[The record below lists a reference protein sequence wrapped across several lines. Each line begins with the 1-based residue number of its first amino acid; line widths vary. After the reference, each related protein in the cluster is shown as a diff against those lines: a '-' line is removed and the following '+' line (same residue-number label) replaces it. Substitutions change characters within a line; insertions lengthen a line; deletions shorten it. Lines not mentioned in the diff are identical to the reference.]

1 MTRHALWVGAFV
13 ALAALPVA
21 GETAPSDVAFVEGA
35 VAASLTGVAGDPANG
50 AKLMATAAK
59 GNCVA
64 CHPIGAM
71 SDVQFHGN
79 IGPELNGVADR
90 YDEAQLRGL
99 IANAK
104 LMFEGTF
111 MPAFY
116 KTEGFNRATNGYTG
130 KAPEGP
136 MMPILTAQEVED
148 VVAYLITLKE

>member
-1 MTRHALWVGAFV
+1 LAGAFV
-13 ALAALPVA
+13 AFAALPA
-21 GETAPSDVAFVEGA
+21 ASETAPTDVAYVEGS
-35 VAASLTGVAGDPANG
+35 VATSMTGTPGDAENG
-50 AKLMATAAK
+50 AKVMTTAAK

-64 CHPIGAM
+64 CHAIAAM
-71 SDVQFHGN
+71 PKVQFHGN
-79 IGPELNGVADR
+79 IGPALDGVADR

-104 LMFEGTF
+104 LTFEGTF

-116 KTEGFNRATNGYTG
+116 KTEGFIRGTNGYTG

-136 MMPILTAQEVED
+136 IMPILTAQEVED

>member
-1 MTRHALWVGAFV
+1 MERPYQRILLKLSGESLMGDMNYGIDPDMLTIYAKQIHELVQMHVQV
-13 ALAALPVA
+13 AVVIGGGYIGLEIGGYLAKLGTNITVLEA
-21 GETAPSDVAFVEGA
+21 GEA
-35 VAASLTGVAGDPANG
+35 L
-50 AKLMATAAK
+50 
-59 GNCVA
+59 
-64 CHPIGAM
+64 
-71 SDVQFHGN
+71 
-79 IGPELNGVADR
+79 LNGVADR